1 MITATNNGGG
11 NFEPVPAG
19 TFAARCFEMIQ
30 IGTIKEVIQGKEKML
45 NKVRVS
51 WELPTEAKVF
61 KEGDPA
67 KPQVISKEF
76 TLSMNEKAT
85 LRKFLAAWRGKDF
98 TEDESKAFDITVLL
112 GKSCL
117 LSIIHKTSS
126 SGSTYADIASVSM
139 VPKGMTVPDQIN
151 DTSVLSYDN
160 WDWDKFNSLPDFIK
174 NKITSSVEY
183 RTINAPETAH
193 LDNGSNQD
201 IPDDLPF

>member
-1 MITATNNGGG
+1 
-11 NFEPVPAG
+11 
-19 TFAARCFEMIQ
+19 
-30 IGTIKEVIQGKEKML
+30 
-45 NKVRVS
+45 
-51 WELPTEAKVF
+51 
-61 KEGDPA
+61 
-67 KPQVISKEF
+67 
-76 TLSMNEKAT
+76 MNEKAT